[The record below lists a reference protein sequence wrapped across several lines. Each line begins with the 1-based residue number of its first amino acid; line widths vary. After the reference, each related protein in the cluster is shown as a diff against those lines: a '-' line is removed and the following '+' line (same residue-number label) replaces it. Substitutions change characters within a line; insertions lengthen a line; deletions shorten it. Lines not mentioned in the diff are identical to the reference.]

1 METMTTEIEL
11 PEGWQLVKLGK
22 VVKRFFSG
30 GTPASKQSGFW
41 DGDVPW
47 TTSAA
52 IGGEDVF
59 INKAQRYI
67 TAAGL
72 ANSATNLV
80 PKGNLL
86 VGTRV
91 GVGKAVVNELDIA
104 ISQDLT
110 GVAFTDAVA
119 SDFVA
124 FFFKSQA
131 VRVFMDGRKRGTT
144 IKGISRFDLQ
154 EVKINLPPLPEQR
167 AIANI
172 LKAVQAALAA
182 RRREQQ
188 LEQEQKAALLEQ
200 LFTRGTLGEATRET
214 EIGELPM
221 SWEVTTLG
229 NLLNIKGGKRLAK
242 GAPFAEIQTPHPYI
256 RVTDFTNGTIR
267 VENLKYITAE
277 VQAPIARYIIRQADV
292 YISIAGSI
300 GLVGVIPEE
309 LDGANLTENAAR
321 LVIKDSSQ
329 LDRNYLAKYLAT
341 EYGQQ
346 QIQGLTVKTT
356 QPKLALARIA
366 WIKIPL
372 PPLPEQQRIAAV
384 LGALDAKL
392 GALAVEVARLEEL
405 FRTLL
410 EELLSGRLQVATDAN
425 GTK

>member
-1 METMTTEIEL
+1 METMTTEMEL
-11 PEGWQLVKLGK
+11 PEGWQRVKLGEAYSFTKKPRSIRYEDYEQIPFVPMEFVPIGAPSFDRYLQKKPADLTSGNYFEAGDLLLARITPSFENGKQGVIENMTLPFGIGSTELIPIQPKEGIGDRDYLACYLLQSK
-22 VVKRFFSG
+22 VRDEL
-30 GTPASKQSGFW
+30 ASKMEGSTGRQRL
-41 DGDVPW
+41 
-47 TTSAA
+47 
-52 IGGEDVF
+52 
-59 INKAQRYI
+59 NKYALEKHI
-67 TAAGL
+67 
-72 ANSATNLV
+72 
-80 PKGNLL
+80 
-86 VGTRV
+86 
-91 GVGKAVVNELDIA
+91 
-104 ISQDLT
+104 
-110 GVAFTDAVA
+110 
-119 SDFVA
+119 
-124 FFFKSQA
+124 
-131 VRVFMDGRKRGTT
+131 
-144 IKGISRFDLQ
+144 
-154 EVKINLPPLPEQR
+154 INLPPLPEQR
-167 AIANI
+167 AIANV
-172 LKAVQAALAA
+172 LGAVQAALAV

-188 LEQEQKAALLEQ
+188 SEKEHKAALLEQ
-200 LFTRGTLGEATRET
+200 LFTRGTRGEATRET
-214 EIGELPM
+214 EIGKLPM

-321 LVIKDSSQ
+321 LVIKDPAQ
-329 LDRNYLAKYLAT
+329 LVRDYLAKYLAT

-384 LGALDAKL
+384 LGALDDKL
-392 GALAVEVARLEEL
+392 GALATEVARLEEL
-405 FRTLL
+405 FRALL
-410 EELLSGRLQVATDAN
+410 DELLSGRLRVPIA
-425 GTK
+425 GE

>member
-1 METMTTEIEL
+1 VEKMTEIEL
-11 PEGWQLVKLGK
+11 PVDWKQVKLGK

-30 GTPASKQSGFW
+30 GTPTSKQPEFW

-52 IGGEDVF
+52 IGDEDVS

-110 GVAFTDAVA
+110 GIAFTDDAA

-154 EVKINLPPLPEQR
+154 EVELNLPPLPEQH
-167 AIANI
+167 AIANV
-172 LKAVQAALAA
+172 LGALQAALTA

-188 LEQEQKAALLEQ
+188 LEQEYKATLLEQ
-200 LFTRGTLGEATRET
+200 LFTRGTRGEATQET
-214 EIGELPM
+214 EIGELPV
-221 SWEVTTLG
+221 SWEATTLG

-242 GAPFAEIQTPHPYI
+242 GAPFAETRTPHPYL
-256 RVTDFTNGTIR
+256 RVTDFANGTIK
-267 VENLKYITAE
+267 VENLKYITPE
-277 VQAPIARYIIRQADV
+277 VQAPIARYIIRPADV

-300 GLVGVIPEE
+300 GLVGVIPAE

-321 LVIKDSSQ
+321 LVIKNPNH
-329 LDRNYLAKYLAT
+329 LDRDYLAKYLAT

-346 QIQGLTVKTT
+346 QIKGLTVKTT

-372 PPLPEQQRIAAV
+372 PPLLEQQRIAAV

-392 GALAVEVARLEEL
+392 EALTMEVARLEEL
-405 FRTLL
+405 FRALL
-410 EELLSGRLQVATDAN
+410 EELLSGRLRVEKAE
-425 GTK
+425 

>member
-1 METMTTEIEL
+1 M
-11 PEGWQLVKLGK
+11 
-22 VVKRFFSG
+22 
-30 GTPASKQSGFW
+30 
-41 DGDVPW
+41 
-47 TTSAA
+47 
-52 IGGEDVF
+52 
-59 INKAQRYI
+59 
-67 TAAGL
+67 
-72 ANSATNLV
+72 
-80 PKGNLL
+80 
-86 VGTRV
+86 
-91 GVGKAVVNELDIA
+91 
-104 ISQDLT
+104 
-110 GVAFTDAVA
+110 
-119 SDFVA
+119 
-124 FFFKSQA
+124 
-131 VRVFMDGRKRGTT
+131 
-144 IKGISRFDLQ
+144 
-154 EVKINLPPLPEQR
+154 
-167 AIANI
+167 
-172 LKAVQAALAA
+172 
-182 RRREQQ
+182 
-188 LEQEQKAALLEQ
+188 
-200 LFTRGTLGEATRET
+200 
-214 EIGELPM
+214 
-221 SWEVTTLG
+221 
-229 NLLNIKGGKRLAK
+229 
-242 GAPFAEIQTPHPYI
+242 
-256 RVTDFTNGTIR
+256 
-267 VENLKYITAE
+267 
-277 VQAPIARYIIRQADV
+277 QAPIARYIIRQADV